1 MDRPTFRVLDLSMAP
16 PHSLG
21 AGAPPRGEARRAADA
36 PRGAPAAAAGG
47 PLAEKPLAALPRPCG
62 GGWAPAGARGG
73 GGQTER
79 ETEARPSRRA
89 WLPKRVRDVFPVRG
103 EHQIE
108 VNKQREI

>member
-1 MDRPTFRVLDLSMAP
+1 MDRPTFRVLELSMAP

-21 AGAPPRGEARRAADA
+21 AGSPPRGEARRAADA

-103 EHQIE
+103 KHQIE